1 MANPHPK
8 PAPKI
13 QATHTPPPRLGETH
27 EEKHEEDLIDES
39 VDESFPASDPPAIAH
54 PSSTL
59 AVKKAAKAGRET
71 PAAEPDP
78 EKKNVQPTDEGKAG
92 RGKKK

>member
-13 QATHTPPPRLGETH
+13 PATRTPPPRLGETQ
-27 EEKHEEDLIDES
+27 EEKHEEDLIDEA

-54 PSSTL
+54 PSGTL
-59 AVKKAAKAGRET
+59 AVKKAAEAGRET

-78 EKKNVQPTDEGKAG
+78 EKKNLKPTDDGKAG
-92 RGKKK
+92 GKQK